1 MTGIFVYLSFFTLAV
16 SILADSTVP
25 LFLWSGKDY
34 FGDENH
40 HHSEAK
46 GLFRVDDFVSNFM
59 VSFGGNIDESKE
71 TMKKTHDLLTNYIA
85 KEGLIMPEVV
95 VAFVYSELDSAD
107 AARRTG
113 SYSND
118 KNTLSM
124 SFLKDAL
131 AKSKSSLIVPH
142 VLRKTSS
149 VTVSDQL
156 TNAFSKI
163 NPKPEIVELE
173 LNGEQNGMGPEVDQN
188 VAGCKALM
196 SHINSN
202 EWMFSNLVTDL
213 IIIKAED
220 FQDVQEECVHSLLE
234 RVNTLTSGHY
244 VAMLTADRAKT
255 NIARFFP
262 VPKDN
267 LNSLSVNSASSQPPL
282 ILASEGSQMYVLASS
297 KKSDDWK
304 GVRYLSPNIL
314 FGLFIGLIFLVTVLC
329 GVSCLLAIQTPQRL
343 GSVKYNIGKQS

>member
-1 MTGIFVYLSFFTLAV
+1 MGGIF
-16 SILADSTVP
+16 
-25 LFLWSGKDY
+25 
-34 FGDENH
+34 
-40 HHSEAK
+40 
-46 GLFRVDDFVSNFM
+46 RVNDFVNNFM
-59 VSFGGNIDESKE
+59 VSFGGNLEEGKESL
-71 TMKKTHDLLTNYIA
+71 KKTQDSLTNYVS

-113 SYSND
+113 SYSKD
-118 KNTLSM
+118 KSALSM
-124 SFLKDAL
+124 SFLKDTL

-142 VLRKTSS
+142 VLRETTSIPTS
-149 VTVSDQL
+149 EQL

-188 VAGCKALM
+188 VAGCNALM
-196 SHINSN
+196 SHINGN

-213 IIIKAED
+213 ILIKAED
-220 FQDVQEECVHSLLE
+220 FQDVQEECVRSLLE

-262 VPKDN
+262 APKNN
-267 LNSLSVNSASSQPPL
+267 LNSLSVKSSSQTPL
-282 ILASEGSQMYVLASS
+282 LLAQEGSNVYVLAAAKTSE
-297 KKSDDWK
+297 WA

-329 GVSCLLAIQTPQRL
+329 GASCLLAIETPQRL
-343 GSVKYNIGKQS
+343 GSEKYNIGKQS